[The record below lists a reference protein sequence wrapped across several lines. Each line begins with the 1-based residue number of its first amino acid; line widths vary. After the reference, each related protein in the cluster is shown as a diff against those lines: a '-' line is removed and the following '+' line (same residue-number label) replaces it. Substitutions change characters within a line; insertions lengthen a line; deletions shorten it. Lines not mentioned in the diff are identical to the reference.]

1 MNTWYYIL
9 FGLPIVSS
17 TLTALPEPADFKRI
31 LKEDPPVIV
40 ELKKEIEALRA
51 ERGDSRFTTELI
63 RRLEK
68 ERRTAELAYED
79 KQDALM
85 NLLTKVRKSGDINT
99 TDSDGRTLLM
109 LAASTGHDAAT
120 EQVLKFSPLLNMADA
135 NDLTACDYEQ
145 LNRGTILQNEL
156 KIKWE
161 QAVIAGD
168 TDAVQELL
176 NCGADPNWEAQ
187 DTAPVA
193 HALQQQNSAMFEIL
207 VTYGASVE
215 TRLTDGSKLIEHAI
229 QTRNS
234 DILELL
240 LRHGCT
246 PENRMSDGRPI
257 FEHLM
262 GDDAGE
268 CLLTWLSYV
277 KEERPVYLCRLV
289 RLGSPGAIQTV
300 FNTHKS
306 EINTEDRHGNIPL
319 HEAARRGDC
328 AIYQILISL
337 GADATAHN
345 MRQETTLM
353 HAALS
358 GSTDM
363 LTTVL
368 KALPQEEI
376 QAKDEAGHSALHY
389 AQLAHDKKAQQALKA
404 AGLTK
409 N

>member
-1 MNTWYYIL
+1 MWYNIL
-9 FGLPIVSS
+9 FGLPMISGV
-17 TLTALPEPADFKRI
+17 LTALPEPADFKRI
-31 LKEDPPVIV
+31 LKEEPPVIA

-51 ERGDSRFTTELI
+51 EQGSSRYTTELI

-79 KQDALM
+79 RQDALL
-85 NLLTKVRKSGDINT
+85 NLPTMVRKHGDINA

-109 LAASTGHDAAT
+109 LAAATGHNAAT
-120 EQVLKFSPLLNMADA
+120 ELVLKHSPRLNMADSA
-135 NDLTACDYEQ
+135 DLTACDYEQ
-145 LNRGTILQNEL
+145 LGKGTVLQYQL
-156 KIKWE
+156 KTSWE
-161 QAVIAGD
+161 QAVDAGD

-176 NCGADPNWEAQ
+176 NCGADPNWEVKNS
-187 DTAPVA
+187 APVA
-193 HALQQQNSAMFEIL
+193 LAIQQQNMDLLELL

-215 TRLTDGSKLIEHAI
+215 TRLSNGAKLIEYAVMEL
-229 QTRNS
+229 NA

-240 LRHGCT
+240 LRHGCS
-246 PENRMSDGRPI
+246 PETRMSDGRPI
-257 FEHLM
+257 FEHLLSEN
-262 GDDAGE
+262 AGE
-268 CLLTWLSYV
+268 CMLTWLGYV

-289 RLGSPGAIQTV
+289 RLGSPETIRTV
-300 FNTHKS
+300 FNTYKN
-306 EINTEDRHGNIPL
+306 EINTEDRHGNVPL

-328 AIYQILISL
+328 SIYQILISL

-358 GSTDM
+358 GNAAM
-363 LTTVL
+363 LATVL
-368 KALPQEEI
+368 KDQPQEEV
-376 QAKDEAGHSALHY
+376 QAKDEAGHTALHY
-389 AQLAHDKKAQQALKA
+389 AQLARDKKAQQALNA

>member
-1 MNTWYYIL
+1 MWYNIL
-9 FGLPIVSS
+9 FGLPIVSGI
-17 TLTALPEPADFKRI
+17 LTALPEPADFKRI
-31 LKEDPPVIV
+31 LKEAPPVIV

-51 ERGDSRFTTELI
+51 EQGSSRYTIELI

-79 KQDALM
+79 KQEALM
-85 NLLTKVRKSGDINT
+85 NLLAKVRKSGDINA

-109 LAASTGHDAAT
+109 LAASTGHNAAT
-120 EQVLKFSPLLNMADA
+120 ELVLKYSPLQNIADA
-135 NDLTACDYEQ
+135 DDMTACDYEQ
-145 LNRGTILQNEL
+145 LNKGTILQNEL
-156 KIKWE
+156 KIKWR
-161 QAVIAGD
+161 QAVSASD
-168 TDAVQELL
+168 TDTVQELL
-176 NCGADPNWEAQ
+176 NCGADPNWEVQ

-193 HALQQQNSAMFEIL
+193 HAIQQKNTDLFELL

-215 TRLTDGSKLIEHAI
+215 TRLGDGSKLIEHAV

-246 PENRMSDGRPI
+246 PETRLSDGRPI
-257 FEHLM
+257 FEHLLSE
-262 GDDAGE
+262 DAGE

-289 RLGSPGAIQTV
+289 RLGAPGAIQTV
-300 FNTHKS
+300 FNAHKS
-306 EINTEDRHGNIPL
+306 EINTEDQHGNIPL

-328 AIYQILISL
+328 AIYQILISQ
-337 GADATAHN
+337 GADVLARN
-345 MRQETTLM
+345 MKQETTLM

-358 GSTDM
+358 GSADM

-368 KALPQEEI
+368 MALPQEEI
-376 QAKDEAGHSALHY
+376 QAKDEDGHSALHY

-404 AGLTK
+404 AGLT
-409 N
+409 NN

>member
-1 MNTWYYIL
+1 MWYNIL
-9 FGLPIVSS
+9 FGLPIVSGI
-17 TLTALPEPADFKRI
+17 LTALPEPADFKRI

-40 ELKKEIEALRA
+40 ELKKEIEDLRA
-51 ERGDSRFTTELI
+51 EQGSSRYTIELI

-79 KQDALM
+79 KQEALM
-85 NLLTKVRKSGDINT
+85 NLLAKVRKSGDINA
-99 TDSDGRTLLM
+99 TDSDGHTLLM
-109 LAASTGHDAAT
+109 LAAATGHNAAT
-120 EQVLKFSPLLNMADA
+120 ELVLKYSPLQNMADA
-135 NDLTACDYEQ
+135 DDMTACDYEQ
-145 LNRGTILQNEL
+145 LNKGTILQNEL
-156 KIKWE
+156 KINWS
-161 QAVIAGD
+161 QAVSASD
-168 TDAVQELL
+168 TDTVQELL
-176 NCGADPNWEAQ
+176 NCGADPNWEVQ

-193 HALQQQNSAMFEIL
+193 HAILQKNTDLFELL

-215 TRLTDGSKLIEHAI
+215 TRLEDGSKLIEHAV

-246 PENRMSDGRPI
+246 PETRLSDGRPI
-257 FEHLM
+257 FEHLL
-262 GDDAGE
+262 GEDAGE

-289 RLGSPGAIQTV
+289 RLGAPGAIRTV
-300 FNTHKS
+300 FNAHKS
-306 EINTEDRHGNIPL
+306 EINSEDRHGNIPL

-328 AIYQILISL
+328 SIYQILISQ
-337 GADATAHN
+337 GADVTARN
-345 MRQETTLM
+345 MKQETTLM

-358 GSTDM
+358 GSADM

-368 KALPQEEI
+368 NTLPQEEI
-376 QAKDEAGHSALHY
+376 QAKDEDGHSALHY

-404 AGLTK
+404 AGLT
-409 N
+409 NN